1 MEKIPEILYINI
13 YIIYI
18 KKNIENTNNINIYI
32 KKHTKKSIKIIKKVI
47 IKYIDDDF
55 YKNELIYKI
64 INLNPDYY
72 YEIFEDI
79 INSKYNIFF
88 CIVYDLKYL
97 ILWFWNNRKKI
108 PFLYNIT
115 LLYIS
120 AYYKRNEI
128 VQWFYY
134 NNIIYN
140 NNGGIIQCALLS
152 NNIDLIEWYYDMYK
166 ITKNKIYKI
175 KIKNRSWVK
184 IQIGNIKLNKELEEL
199 EYILKIEKRTEI
211 LEFIFKYSNEKTM
224 DYFWNKRK
232 YYKLKYQPSYM
243 MISCLNN
250 NKDGVFWYNKKI
262 IKKYNE
268 RLYNIYFKYKYYTS
282 IENFY
287 YAMIKHTTD
296 NEIKEFLYKKMKK

>member
-1 MEKIPEILYINI
+1 MQKIPETLYISIYNLYIKRNIEKKNDINI
-13 YIIYI
+13 YV
-18 KKNIENTNNINIYI
+18 

-55 YKNELIYKI
+55 YKNELVYKI
-64 INLNPDYY
+64 INFNPNYY
-72 YEIFEDI
+72 YKIFEDI
-79 INSKYNIFF
+79 INNKYNIFF
-88 CIVYDLKYL
+88 CIVYDLKFL

-134 NNIIYN
+134 NKIIYL
-140 NNGGIIQCALLS
+140 NNGGIIKCAILS
-152 NNIDLIEWYYDMYK
+152 NNIELIKWYYNMYK
-166 ITKNKIYKI
+166 ITKNKNYKI
-175 KIKNRSWVK
+175 KNINRSWTK
-184 IQIGNIKLNKELEEL
+184 IQIGDMKLNKELEEL
-199 EYILKIEKRTEI
+199 QNILKIEKRTEL
-211 LEFIFKYSNEKTM
+211 LEFIFKYGNEETI

-232 YYKLKYQPSYM
+232 YYNLKYQPSYM
-243 MISCLNN
+243 LTACLNN
-250 NKDGVFWYNKKI
+250 NKDGVFWYNKRI
-262 IKKYNE
+262 INKYNE
-268 RLYNIYFKYKYYTS
+268 KLYNIYFQYKYYTS

-287 YAMIKHTTD
+287 YTMIKHTTD